1 MPIVTFNMAG
11 VGKLINELKGCQELS
26 PTMDDLFDSNKHKDG
41 VIRNDAGLTE
51 EQADAQKI
59 PFWPSA
65 KSIDPSKLEPVLQLV
80 GDHGVYLIT
89 NAKLEG
95 TPSSRGTF
103 VYAKGCNPA
112 VDEDF
117 YGETPSLA
125 QVASCCGCRHAHAIV
140 AAESSLE
147 NIADN
152 EVLPTLLYP
161 LRRKI
166 ERVGGDGAY
175 DSWECHA
182 LLKNKGIK
190 TTIPPR
196 KNAALWEEVH
206 PRNEAVEAL
215 KAGELA
221 EWKKVVRLSSAF
233 ESGNGDVPLQ
243 TVD

>member
-1 MPIVTFNMAG
+1 MPIVTFNMAD

-95 TPSSRGTF
+95 TPSSRGTV

-117 YGETPSLA
+117 YEEKERVFGGSDGSISIPLAWAELA
-125 QVASCCGCRHAHAIV
+125 QKKGVGMFKIQLNKNSIK
-140 AAESSLE
+140 
-147 NIADN
+147 
-152 EVLPTLLYP
+152 LL
-161 LRRKI
+161 
-166 ERVGGDGAY
+166 
-175 DSWECHA
+175 S
-182 LLKNKGIK
+182 
-190 TTIPPR
+190 
-196 KNAALWEEVH
+196 
-206 PRNEAVEAL
+206 
-215 KAGELA
+215 
-221 EWKKVVRLSSAF
+221 
-233 ESGNGDVPLQ
+233 
-243 TVD
+243 

>member
-1 MPIVTFNMAG
+1 MKHQVIDST
-11 VGKLINELKGCQELS
+11 ELK
-26 PTMDDLFDSNKHKDG
+26 
-41 VIRNDAGLTE
+41 V
-51 EQADAQKI
+51 
-59 PFWPSA
+59 
-65 KSIDPSKLEPVLQLV
+65 
-80 GDHGVYLIT
+80 
-89 NAKLEG
+89 
-95 TPSSRGTF
+95 
-103 VYAKGCNPA
+103 
-112 VDEDF
+112 
-117 YGETPSLA
+117 YGEGEWKRRKHGKEKRRVWRKLHLTVDAAP
-125 QVASCCGCRHAHAIV
+125 HAIV

-166 ERVGGDGAY
+166 ERVGGDEAY

-190 TTIPPR
+190 TTIPPS

-221 EWKKVVRLSSAF
+221 EWKKLSGYHQRSKA
-233 ESGNGDVPLQ
+233 ETTMYRYRQLISPTQNLRNHNAQVAEMLAGVKVLNKVIGLGSLSGSH
-243 TVD
+243 